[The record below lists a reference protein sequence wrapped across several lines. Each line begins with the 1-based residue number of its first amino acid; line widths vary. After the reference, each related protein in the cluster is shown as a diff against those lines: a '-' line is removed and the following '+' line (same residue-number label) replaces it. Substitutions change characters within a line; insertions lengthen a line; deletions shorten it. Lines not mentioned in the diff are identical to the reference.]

1 MSKHT
6 WELDFKTFSGKVR
19 AIRAPQY
26 CEDYY
31 RLGKRHQT
39 GCHYYLYVDENLNI
53 INPYTKKD
61 EGKRMYKSF
70 VSTTS
75 REDVMRQAYDFIIA
89 YAKKEGLFDI

>member
-1 MSKHT
+1 MSKCI
-6 WELDFKTFSGKVR
+6 WELDFKTFSEKVR

-39 GCHYYLYVDENLNI
+39 GCHYYLYVDRYLNI

-61 EGKRMYKSF
+61 EGKRVHKSF

-75 REDVMRQAYDFIIA
+75 RENVMKQAYDFIID
-89 YAKKEGLFDI
+89 YAKKRRLI